1 MDTSE
6 ARNRK
11 VVAVEQFDLEVPETA
26 HQISSGS
33 FLILYLWIFVFVFIV
48 LVFCLLLL
56 FFGESTCRLLHNLE
70 LFLEENSSIIGE
82 FMPLFV
88 IKVFLRNNTQT
99 GT

>member
-70 LFLEENSSIIGE
+70 LFLKKTHLLLGGLCS
-82 FMPLFV
+82 FFH
-88 IKVFLRNNTQT
+88 
-99 GT
+99 